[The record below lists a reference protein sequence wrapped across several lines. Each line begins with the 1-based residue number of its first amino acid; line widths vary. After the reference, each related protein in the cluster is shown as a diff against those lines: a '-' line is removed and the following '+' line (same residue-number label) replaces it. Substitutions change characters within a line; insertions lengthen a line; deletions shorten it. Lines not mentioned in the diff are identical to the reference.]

1 MADRDTEISRDG
13 TPGARTSLPGAE
25 PSTRSRA
32 RRKLEVHTEPRVW
45 LYPFLLLAG
54 ASVRV
59 MLLGRLLDADG
70 RGGAQPALRALFS
83 TPTHD
88 PTELN
93 ANVGAIVTGILGV
106 AISVVAIIVELASN
120 RYTHRI
126 TGLFFRAPVN
136 FAVLGTFVVS
146 GIQGMWV
153 AFGVRSGFVPVW
165 GTTLAMGLM
174 TLSLL
179 LLLPYFAFVF
189 DFLDP
194 LRIVARIRAETLSVI
209 TRGPRLLVMARMS
222 TEDVQRHAADGAEH
236 AVPEQ
241 PRAPLMV
248 HEGGERRGVREGVA
262 EREGAAGDGLAGEG
276 ELVEEVRVD
285 EGKRA
290 DLQHHVGH
298 EGRSTGGEYPAGGLG
313 DLVAEGQHARD
324 ATPLASPLAAPRQ
337 SCGITWLRGKF
348 RLACSVSTYGRETRN
363 CVPSCGEVV
372 TSTRPSRDCSV
383 AATARLTPRPLVSV
397 ATFRG
402 FPLNSA

>member
-1 MADRDTEISRDG
+1 MADRDTEIPRDG
-13 TPGARTSLPGAE
+13 TPGARTSIPGAE
-25 PSTRSRA
+25 PSPRSRA

-54 ASVRV
+54 ASVLV

-136 FAVLGTFVVS
+136 FGVLGIFVVS

-153 AFGVRSGFVPVW
+153 AFGVRNGFTPVW

-209 TRGPRLLVMARMS
+209 TRGPRLLIIARMS
-222 TEDVQRHAADGAEH
+222 TEDVQRHAADGAEQLADVVLNAMSNH
-236 AVPEQ
+236 DGTIAV
-241 PRAPLMV
+241 
-248 HEGGERRGVREGVA
+248 
-262 EREGAAGDGLAGEG
+262 AAVNA
-276 ELVEEVRVD
+276 
-285 EGKRA
+285 
-290 DLQHHVGH
+290 
-298 EGRSTGGEYPAGGLG
+298 LG
-313 DLVAEGQHARD
+313 DLAPYYPASNSSLPVDLFTISEPVATNPDFGSIAPEVLETA
-324 ATPLASPLAAPRQ
+324 AAAKTPL
-337 SCGITWLRGKF
+337 
-348 RLACSVSTYGRETRN
+348 
-363 CVPSCGEVV
+363 
-372 TSTRPSRDCSV
+372 
-383 AATARLTPRPLVSV
+383 
-397 ATFRG
+397 
-402 FPLNSA
+402 